1 MQLAKQ
7 DIHDRTRDDMRRH
20 LAMPAWTDR
29 QKLALTCR
37 ILADEG
43 HGSGLA
49 GQVTARAAAG
59 GWLTLPLGV
68 GFDEA
73 TAERFI
79 RVDEELRVVEGDG
92 MPNPAVR
99 FHVWI
104 YRARPDV
111 RCIVHTH
118 PPYASALS
126 MVGRPLVVAH
136 MDSAMFHDD
145 CAYLAEWPGVPV
157 ADDEGRL
164 IAGALGGKRTI
175 LLAHH
180 GMLTTGPT
188 VEEAAYL
195 AVLLERAARLQARAE
210 AIGAIRPIDP
220 AHAKDAHDFLLKPE
234 IVGATFAYFARQ
246 ALARAPGCLG

>member
-1 MQLAKQ
+1 MKLAKQ
-7 DIHDRTRDDMRRH
+7 QIHEQTREDMRRH
-20 LAMPAWTDR
+20 LAVPAWSDR

-37 ILADEG
+37 MLAGEG

-49 GQVTARAAAG
+49 GQVTARAAPG
-59 GWLTLPLGV
+59 RWWTLPLGV

-73 TAERFI
+73 TASRFI
-79 RVDEELRVVEGDG
+79 LVDDALGVVEGEG

-99 FHVWI
+99 FHLWI
-104 YRARPDV
+104 YRARPAV
-111 RCIVHTH
+111 NCIIHTH

-126 MVGRPLVVAH
+126 MVGKRLVVAH
-136 MDSAMFHDD
+136 MDAAMFHDD

-164 IAGALGGKRTI
+164 IAGALGTKRSI

-180 GMLTTGPT
+180 GMLTTGAT

-195 AVLLERAARLQARAE
+195 AVLLERAARLQVRAE
-210 AIGAIRPIDP
+210 AIGEIRPIDP
-220 AHAKDAHDFLLKPE
+220 AHAQDAHDFLLKPE

-246 ALARAPGCLG
+246 ALAGAAGCLE